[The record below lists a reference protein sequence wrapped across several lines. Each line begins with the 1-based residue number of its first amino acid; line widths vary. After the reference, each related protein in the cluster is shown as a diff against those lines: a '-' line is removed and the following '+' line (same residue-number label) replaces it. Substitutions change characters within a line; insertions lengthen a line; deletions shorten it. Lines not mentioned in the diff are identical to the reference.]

1 MRPHLL
7 PALSLLALVLSSCT
21 TTAPDTSQTAAPTAP
36 AMAPVA
42 PVVAEPVGTATIK
55 GSEESSALLDNYTA
69 FISAVD
75 AKPVA
80 AGREGWATPIELKAG
95 RHQLTV
101 EFRRGVFSAR
111 TLLEVDVKPDASYEL
126 RFTSDA
132 ELFGKNSYCDF
143 WIVDLATGKPVTGV
157 MKASV
162 AKGG

>member
-1 MRPHLL
+1 MRPRLL
-7 PALSLLALVLSSCT
+7 IVLSLLALVLSGCT
-21 TTAPDTSQTAAPTAP
+21 TTSTNTPQTAAPTAP
-36 AMAPVA
+36 ATGPVA
-42 PVVAEPVGTATIK
+42 PVVAEPVGIATIK

-111 TLLEVDVKPDASYEL
+111 TLLEVDVKAGANYQL
-126 RFTSDA
+126 KFTSDT

-143 WIVDLATGKPVTGV
+143 WVVDLATDKPVTGV
-157 MKASV
+157 MKAPV